1 MQRNILALPCVA
13 IISSMLP
20 SVAIAEDSGKRTIQL
35 YESLVLR
42 NNADLAALNEQLL
55 LLTETSSAFLVSDS
69 NISVSGGYSYNPTIP
84 DEGAHDLS
92 GSASLHIPV
101 LPQFSIMLQGST
113 SGNVSVSVSLDP
125 LAGLGGKIAIEE
137 QIEGLKVGILYKRAE
152 LGWESRTRLLQHAA
166 AKQALGV
173 RTNIREQ
180 RLRQYEAAERQF
192 DAGFISSGELRSAA
206 DAFAIA
212 SVASVSAMQQEAN
225 AAKSLF
231 LLAGI
236 VELPEQIFDF
246 SCTIEQIQNLV
257 SEGYERYDGV
267 ADPASFISQSRQM
280 LLLQKRFKQ
289 QAIETTW
296 AVEPGV
302 TLLLSGSI
310 ADILDAPSGAV
321 GANVSLQL
329 SAASFHFDE
338 IRELDQQLSALETA
352 LSLDQVT
359 LSIEKQIQERAL
371 ESATLSTEIASRSAE
386 SARDAVTQ
394 AERDLAQDNI
404 SQFEYQDIQFDF
416 ELAEI
421 GYLNSLIA
429 LYGQIGMLLQFYE
442 DDVSEGSLQ

>member
-1 MQRNILALPCVA
+1 
-13 IISSMLP
+13 
-20 SVAIAEDSGKRTIQL
+20 
-35 YESLVLR
+35 
-42 NNADLAALNEQLL
+42 
-55 LLTETSSAFLVSDS
+55 
-69 NISVSGGYSYNPTIP
+69 
-84 DEGAHDLS
+84 
-92 GSASLHIPV
+92 
-101 LPQFSIMLQGST
+101 
-113 SGNVSVSVSLDP
+113 
-125 LAGLGGKIAIEE
+125 
-137 QIEGLKVGILYKRAE
+137 
-152 LGWESRTRLLQHAA
+152 
-166 AKQALGV
+166 
-173 RTNIREQ
+173 
-180 RLRQYEAAERQF
+180 
-192 DAGFISSGELRSAA
+192 
-206 DAFAIA
+206 
-212 SVASVSAMQQEAN
+212 
-225 AAKSLF
+225 
-231 LLAGI
+231 
-236 VELPEQIFDF
+236 
-246 SCTIEQIQNLV
+246 
-257 SEGYERYDGV
+257 
-267 ADPASFISQSRQM
+267 M

-386 SARDAVTQ
+386 SARDAATQ